1 MRIIATKLLSKLSS
15 FYQNGDIDTEE
26 KDKLGNLISEAVK
39 KNNRQEFINEIIRL
53 KKTSLYTNEVY
64 EELLNLVQ

>member
-1 MRIIATKLLSKLSS
+1 MRIIAIKLLSKLSS